1 MKDPTETICDRND
14 DLISFLYHELDE
26 KDARNFQQHM
36 QQCAMC
42 EREIASF
49 GEIRHSIV
57 SWRDASLGAA
67 WSASAEKDRQL
78 EFSAP
83 GAEVRHQLS
92 ALAAIREFFSLS
104 PVWMKGAAAFASLLF
119 CVCAVLAIA
128 YVKNRNSIAAI
139 PPTDKIYS
147 KQQLDTEVAKA
158 VQMTADEFKNQQ
170 SKEKIKDVDES
181 SHPAKAGNRSV
192 HLQQAS
198 YVMNTQ
204 GLRKPWTRK
213 ERRELAA
220 DLGLLV
226 SRDDDDLDLDTD
238 RIIQE
243 P

>member
-1 MKDPTETICDRND
+1 MRDTTETICDRND
-14 DLISFLYHELDE
+14 DLIAFLYHELDE

-36 QQCAMC
+36 QQCVSC
-42 EREIASF
+42 EREFASF
-49 GEIRHSIV
+49 GEIRQSIV

-67 WSASAEKDRQL
+67 WSAGAVKDRQL

-83 GAEVRHQLS
+83 GAEERHRPS

-119 CVCAVLAIA
+119 CVCSVMAIV
-128 YVKNRNSIAAI
+128 YLKDRNSL
-139 PPTDKIYS
+139 TVKSLGEKTYS
-147 KQQLDTEVAKA
+147 RQELDTEVAKA
-158 VQMTADEFKNQQ
+158 VQIKADEFKNQQ
-170 SKEKIKDVDES
+170 AKEKTNDVAES
-181 SHPAKAGNRSV
+181 SRPVKAVNRSV

-198 YVMNTQ
+198 YAMTSQ

-220 DLGLLV
+220 ELGLLV
-226 SRDDDDLDLDTD
+226 SRDDDDLYLDTD